1 MFSEAKFIEFDENS
15 HCLTVSF
22 LKKFTIFKDRLE
34 QEKKMW
40 HVVLQNVFG
49 HQVQCNFTF
58 EHVSEN
64 IKPIAVQE
72 RSVRTESTQQSSSPS
87 RSVGNKLDISD
98 TNRWQLANELI
109 KHFDGIITEI
119 SGNMYE

>member
-1 MFSEAKFIEFDENS
+1 
-15 HCLTVSF
+15 
-22 LKKFTIFKDRLE
+22 
-34 QEKKMW
+34 
-40 HVVLQNVFG
+40 
-49 HQVQCNFTF
+49 VQD
-58 EHVSEN
+58 
-64 IKPIAVQE
+64 

-98 TNRWQLANELI
+98 TNRWQLANELM

>member
-1 MFSEAKFIEFDENS
+1 M
-15 HCLTVSF
+15 
-22 LKKFTIFKDRLE
+22 
-34 QEKKMW
+34 
-40 HVVLQNVFG
+40 LQNIFG

-64 IKPIAVQE
+64 NKQMMVQD
-72 RSVRTESTQQSSSPS
+72 RSARTESAPFQSQVSSPQRS
-87 RSVGNKLDISD
+87 SVGNKLDISD

-119 SGNMYE
+119 SGNMYD